1 MTLFVRMWSGLVLL
15 LPYIQIISARV
26 RTSGRLLATPR
37 VEKCEKRPKH
47 YMDKRTGHY
56 YFFSGKSHFGE
67 YKVII
72 GLIISLVKDMFPR
85 LVGLMLVIS
94 AALCVWT

>member
-1 MTLFVRMWSGLVLL
+1 MLF
-15 LPYIQIISARV
+15 PFIQFVSTRV

-56 YFFSGKSHFGE
+56 YFFSGKSHFGK
-67 YKVII
+67 YKVNFKI
-72 GLIISLVKDMFPR
+72 MFADDNQFSIR
-85 LVGLMLVIS
+85 LVGSMLETF
-94 AALCVWT
+94 AAQCAWT